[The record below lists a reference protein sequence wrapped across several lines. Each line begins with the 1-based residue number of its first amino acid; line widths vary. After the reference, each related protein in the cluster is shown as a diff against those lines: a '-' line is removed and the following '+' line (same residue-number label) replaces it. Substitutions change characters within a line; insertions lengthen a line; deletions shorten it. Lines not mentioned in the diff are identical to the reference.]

1 MMQFN
6 ARVPARN
13 FGLLSNRTVLG
24 FRPQNGCPPP
34 GARFIA
40 PDPEYTFVPDFFE
53 RLRLWWECDDTSSPL
68 YISGPAG
75 CGKTSAVLQFMARVN
90 APCVTLTCRR
100 RMDKYELI
108 GQWGAEAATHSL
120 VWTQGPSLTAWRH
133 CCVFVINEMTSA
145 PADVWVSA
153 NDLLEGDAVVVD
165 RTGEVVPRHPNT
177 RVVFTDNRPL
187 GDAGETDDY
196 LGRNAQDRSVLDRC
210 WHIAAR
216 WPDERTEVRLLLLKT
231 QRFRR
236 GLTEKRAEAIAVEAV
251 RFARATRESDR
262 SERLFEL
269 STRSLVR
276 FTTLLFTFAAAG
288 NVANAARE
296 ALALALTDGLSPGA
310 SAGLQNAMNYDFG
323 RINAL
328 VSA

>member
-1 MMQFN
+1 MLSAAIPSRGFNRENNLNPSRAIALGRRRCFSPASVRVRSMSDEGAQPFPQLGRTLMMQFN

-108 GQWGAEAATHSL
+108 GQWGADAATHSL
-120 VWTQGPSLTAWRH
+120 VWTDRHSRPGVTAA
-133 CCVFVINEMTSA
+133 S
-145 PADVWVSA
+145 S
-153 NDLLEGDAVVVD
+153 
-165 RTGEVVPRHPNT
+165 
-177 RVVFTDNRPL
+177 
-187 GDAGETDDY
+187 
-196 LGRNAQDRSVLDRC
+196 S
-210 WHIAAR
+210 
-216 WPDERTEVRLLLLKT
+216 
-231 QRFRR
+231 
-236 GLTEKRAEAIAVEAV
+236 
-251 RFARATRESDR
+251 
-262 SERLFEL
+262 
-269 STRSLVR
+269 STR
-276 FTTLLFTFAAAG
+276 
-288 NVANAARE
+288 
-296 ALALALTDGLSPGA
+296 
-310 SAGLQNAMNYDFG
+310 
-323 RINAL
+323 
-328 VSA
+328 